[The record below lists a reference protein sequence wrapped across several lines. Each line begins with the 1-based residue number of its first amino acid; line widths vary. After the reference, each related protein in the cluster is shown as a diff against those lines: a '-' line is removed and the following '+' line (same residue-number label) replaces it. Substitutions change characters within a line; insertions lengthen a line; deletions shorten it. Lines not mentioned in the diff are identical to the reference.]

1 MEKIIY
7 KDKEISPYESFYW
20 NTTREFFRG
29 QLGGGISRTVKTDDS
44 LAILVE
50 DERNAEEQKAGTDDG
65 KVLRG

>member
-1 MEKIIY
+1 MKVFITMRL
-7 KDKEISPYESFYW
+7 KH
-20 NTTREFFRG
+20 FFMA
-29 QLGGGISRTVKTDDS
+29 LMGGGISRCVKCNDS

>member
-1 MEKIIY
+1 MKVFITMRL
-7 KDKEISPYESFYW
+7 KH
-20 NTTREFFRG
+20 FFMA
-29 QLGGGISRTVKTDDS
+29 LMGGISRCVKCDDS